1 MANHMEIPNQPYKIE
16 ICSGEQCRLLYG
28 AAGGLIA
35 GVVFAVYEALVTWPL
50 TGSPSL
56 PLRMIGA
63 IVLGD
68 YVIQAWYPSSAAAI
82 VGLCVH
88 AILSL
93 IYGIGFARIVNF
105 LPTLATSPRRLIVAG
120 SAYGLAL
127 WLINYYLIAVIAGL
141 RWFSAGTYPII
152 QGLIGHTLFFGAV
165 VGFYL
170 SRKETALSS

>member
-1 MANHMEIPNQPYKIE
+1 
-16 ICSGEQCRLLYG
+16 
-28 AAGGLIA
+28 
-35 GVVFAVYEALVTWPL
+35 
-50 TGSPSL
+50 
-56 PLRMIGA
+56 
-63 IVLGD
+63 
-68 YVIQAWYPSSAAAI
+68 
-82 VGLCVH
+82 
-88 AILSL
+88 LSL

-141 RWFSAGTYPII
+141 RWFSAGTYPVI

-170 SRKETALSS
+170 SRKEAALSS